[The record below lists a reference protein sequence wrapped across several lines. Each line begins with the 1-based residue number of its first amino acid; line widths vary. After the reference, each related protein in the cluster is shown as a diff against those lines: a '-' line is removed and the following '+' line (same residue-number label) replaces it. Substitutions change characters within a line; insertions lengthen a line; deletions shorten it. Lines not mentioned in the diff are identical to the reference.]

1 MCMSLVLPLHYW
13 IGHQKKPK
21 IISSYKTPRSEALSW
36 FCATDFKGD
45 SNKNSMNTKQS
56 LSFSAQS
63 ILLRIDCAYSF
74 RTGGILEPAQIQAIL
89 ENKHPSD

>member
-1 MCMSLVLPLHYW
+1 MCMSLVLALHYW
-13 IGHQKKPK
+13 IHRQKKPK
-21 IISSYKTPRSEALSW
+21 ILSSYKTPRSETLSW
-36 FCATDFKGD
+36 FCAADFKVD

-56 LSFSAQS
+56 LSFSAQN

-74 RTGGILEPAQIQAIL
+74 RTGGILEPVQIQAIL

>member
-13 IGHQKKPK
+13 IRRQEKPK
-21 IISSYKTPRSEALSW
+21 ILSSNKTPRSEALTW

-56 LSFSAQS
+56 LSFSTQN
-63 ILLRIDCAYSF
+63 ILLRIDCACSF

-89 ENKHPSD
+89 ENKHPSN

>member
-1 MCMSLVLPLHYW
+1 MCMSLVLLLHYW
-13 IGHQKKPK
+13 IRRQEKPK
-21 IISSYKTPRSEALSW
+21 ILSSNKTPSSKVLSW
-36 FCATDFKGD
+36 FCAADFKGD

-56 LSFSAQS
+56 LSFSTQN

-89 ENKHPSD
+89 ENKHASD